1 MSQVASWSSEA
12 VPSSSGPI
20 RRVTGRLRHWE
31 PRARQGG
38 TVGLDTAP
46 GWTVTAM
53 LYQVE
58 RSGRVGR
65 KVTSP
70 HLACSGV
77 MAALPFSHPPLI
89 LVLVKAFTKSV
100 TSRFGDGAATMRNSS
115 LVVGAAIV
123 LAACGGG
130 ENKGT

>member
-1 MSQVASWSSEA
+1 M
-12 VPSSSGPI
+12 
-20 RRVTGRLRHWE
+20 RRVTGRLRHWV

-38 TVGLDTAP
+38 TTEFGTAG

-53 LYQVE
+53 LYQGE

-70 HLACSGV
+70 HPRCSSV
-77 MAALPFSHPPLI
+77 MAALPFGHLPLI

-100 TSRFGDGAATMRNSS
+100 TSRFGDGAATMRNSY
-115 LVVGAAIV
+115 LVAGLAVV
-123 LAACGGG
+123 LAACG
-130 ENKGT
+130 